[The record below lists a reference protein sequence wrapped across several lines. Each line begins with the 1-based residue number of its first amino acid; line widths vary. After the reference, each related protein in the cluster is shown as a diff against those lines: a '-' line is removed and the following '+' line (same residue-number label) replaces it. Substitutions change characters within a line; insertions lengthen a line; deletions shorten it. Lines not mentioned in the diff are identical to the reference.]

1 MSDDIFEDIFDEA
14 EALQSVD
21 GETTTEL
28 SGHVRQLRSL
38 EDQIADAEQ
47 HIKALKQQKHSLS
60 TEIIPTLMD
69 QMGVERLDVDG
80 VSVVRKNVVHA
91 SIPKDRKDEAF
102 EWLREHQLDDIIKND
117 VTCSFGRGQD
127 NEAGDVIG
135 QLRERGYDPQQ
146 KTHIHPMTLK
156 GFVRE
161 RIENG
166 QDIDLDLF
174 GAYILNTAE
183 IKRK

>member
-21 GETTTEL
+21 GATTTEL

-38 EDQIADAEQ
+38 EQQIADAED

-60 TEIIPTLMD
+60 TEIIPSMMD
-69 QMGVERLDVDG
+69 SMGVERVDVDG

-91 SIPKDRKDEAF
+91 SIPANRKDEVF
-102 EWLREHQLDDIIKND
+102 QWLRENNLDDIIKND

-127 NEAGDVIG
+127 NAAGHVLG
-135 QLRERGYDPQQ
+135 QLREQGHDPVQ

-166 QDIDLDLF
+166 QDIDLDMF
-174 GAYILNTAE
+174 GAYIMNTAE

>member
-14 EALQSVD
+14 DALQSID
-21 GETTTEL
+21 GGTAKQL

-38 EDQIADAEQ
+38 EEQIADAED

-60 TEIIPTLMD
+60 TEIIPNMMD
-69 QMGVERLDVDG
+69 EMGIQRLDVDG

-91 SIPKDRKDEAF
+91 SIPPARKEEAF
-102 EWLREHQLDDIIKND
+102 EWLRQNGHDDIIKND
-117 VTCSFGRGQD
+117 IICTFGRGQD
-127 NEAGDVIG
+127 NEAGHVFET
-135 QLRERGYDPQQ
+135 LREHGFEPTQ
-146 KTHIHPMTLK
+146 KVQVHPMTLK
-156 GFVRE
+156 AFVRE
-161 RIENG
+161 QIENG
-166 QDIDLDLF
+166 AEIDLDMF

>member
-21 GETTTEL
+21 GATTTEL

-38 EDQIADAEQ
+38 EQQIADAED

-60 TEIIPTLMD
+60 TEIIPSMMD
-69 QMGVERLDVDG
+69 SMGVERVDVDG

-91 SIPKDRKDEAF
+91 SIPPNRKDEVF
-102 EWLREHQLDDIIKND
+102 QWLRENNLDDIIKND

-127 NEAGDVIG
+127 NAAGHVLG
-135 QLRERGYDPQQ
+135 QLREQGYDPVQ

-166 QDIDLDLF
+166 QDIDLDMF
-174 GAYILNTAE
+174 GAYIMNTAE

>member
-14 EALQSVD
+14 NALQSVE
-21 GETTTEL
+21 GETTKEL

-38 EDQIADAEQ
+38 EQQISDAED

-60 TEIIPTLMD
+60 TEIIPNMMD
-69 QMGVERLDVDG
+69 SMGVERVDVDG
-80 VSVVRKNVVHA
+80 VSVVRKSVVHA
-91 SIPKDRKDEAF
+91 SIPAARKDEAF
-102 EWLREHQLDDIIKND
+102 EWLRKNNLDDIIKND
-117 VTCSFGRGQD
+117 VTCSFGKGQD
-127 NEAGDVIG
+127 NEAGHVLG
-135 QLRERGYDPQQ
+135 QLREQGYDPMQ

-166 QDIDLDLF
+166 HDIDLEMF
-174 GAYILNTAE
+174 GAYIMNTAE